1 TYTEFSYMIM
11 QALDFEYL
19 YRNKGCLMQAAGQ
32 DQWGNITAGVELIRK
47 KHGVEAYAFT
57 MPLIT
62 DKDGKKFGKSEGNAL
77 WLDKNKTSSYEMY
90 QFLVNV
96 DDEMII
102 SYLKTLTFLT
112 KEQIEEIS
120 KEHDT
125 HPESRV
131 AHKALAREIITFLH
145 GEDEYNKA
153 LAISEA
159 LFNGNVKDIP
169 VSELETAFKNVP
181 HFEFSDSNIVDLL
194 VDSNIVS
201 SKREAREFITSGT
214 ISINGDKIIDL
225 ELRIGKE
232 HLLSDKYIVIRRG
245 KKKYYLGIY
254 KN

>member
-1 TYTEFSYMIM
+1 
-11 QALDFEYL
+11 
-19 YRNKGCLMQAAGQ
+19 
-32 DQWGNITAGVELIRK
+32 
-47 KHGVEAYAFT
+47 
-57 MPLIT
+57 
-62 DKDGKKFGKSEGNAL
+62 
-77 WLDKNKTSSYEMY
+77 MY

-120 KEHDT
+120 KEHDA